1 MKLQLFLD
9 KDVRPLQLWNYMI
22 NIFQWT
28 SIEHPWF
35 IQIMRPE
42 RFLHFQVFHWNKCIS
57 NFRRWWCGWLWNGKT
72 LQKLDFLFFLWSI
85 TGSYVFISSDWW
97 QHWHWIF
104 PEGTFLRKYF
114 WHWIF
119 PGGTFLRKY
128 FLSIFLTLNI
138 PREDILRKALQ
149 SCCCWGT
156 WCAGE
161 NISEKREMRGKQS
174 AHILGHLGPV
184 WVGKLGKEEEWMYF
198 PEGCRNESQ

>member
-97 QHWHWIF
+97 QHLHWIF
-104 PEGTFLRKYF
+104 PEGKFLRKYF
-114 WHWIF
+114 W
-119 PGGTFLRKY
+119 
-128 FLSIFLTLNI
+128 SIFLTLNF

-149 SCCCWGT
+149 SCCCGGM

-161 NISEKREMRGKQS
+161 CISEKREMRGKQS